1 MSDVEPMPVPEPGRK
16 KLSGGMQLLLD
27 LGPLILF
34 FVANSRWGVFTAT
47 GVFMAAI
54 FTAMAVSYALT
65 RHVSGIQIFSA
76 VLVAVMGGLTL
87 WLKDETFIKMKPT
100 ILYAFAGSLLL
111 FGLLTGRNLL
121 KALLG
126 SAFPGLD
133 ERGWF
138 LFTRNWVVFF
148 AFKACLNEFVWR
160 HSTTDF
166 WIAFKMWFFI
176 PVTFLFVFANMPMLM
191 RHGFNAEGPKES
203 E

>member
-1 MSDVEPMPVPEPGRK
+1 MSDTNPMPTPETGRK
-16 KLSGGMQLLLD
+16 KLSAGLQLLLD

-34 FVANSRWGVFTAT
+34 FVANSKFGIFAAT

-65 RHVSGIQIFSA
+65 RHVTGIQIFSA
-76 VLVAVMGGLTL
+76 VLVGVMGGLTIYL
-87 WLKDETFIKMKPT
+87 QNETFIKMKPT
-100 ILYAFAGSLLL
+100 ILYSFAGGVLL

-121 KALLG
+121 KSLLG
-126 SAFPGLD
+126 SAFPGLSD
-133 ERGWF
+133 RGWY

-148 AFKACLNEFVWR
+148 AFKAILNEVVWR
-160 HSTTDF
+160 HSSTDF

-191 RHGFNAEGPKES
+191 RHGFNAESGAKE
-203 E
+203 